1 MRGRLLIACLILA
14 FLAGCSST
22 RFFYNRLD
30 FLLPWYLGDYVELDR
45 QQDRYLHRE
54 VDAFLAW
61 HRREELPRYLTL
73 LDDFVTRLDREV
85 TTEDLVL
92 VTVGVERALL
102 RLQER
107 ALESMLALG
116 DELAD
121 RQITEF
127 IATLREQQSE
137 YEEKYLERS
146 DSEYRDDACERLID
160 NARTYIGRLQSEQ
173 KDALHQA
180 CDDLQRSDSVW
191 LEARA
196 GWLVYLEQILQ
207 REPGWQERLR
217 RALAAR
223 NERMSEQYRAV
234 YNHNFGVIQQAVVT
248 LLNSRSERQD
258 AHLRR
263 KLDKLRRDISALI
276 EQGLDSSQWNS
287 VDQAPLA
294 LPAS

>member
-1 MRGRLLIACLILA
+1 MRGRLVVTCLVLA

-45 QQDRYLHRE
+45 QQGRELRRE
-54 VDAFLAW
+54 VDAVLAW

-73 LDDFVTRLDREV
+73 LDDFVARLDREL
-85 TTEDLVL
+85 TADDLAL

-102 RLQER
+102 RLQDR

-116 DELAD
+116 GELDDEQMAA
-121 RQITEF
+121 F
-127 IATLREQQSE
+127 IANLWEQQSE

-146 DSEYRDDACERLID
+146 DSEYRDEACERLID
-160 NARTYIGRLQSEQ
+160 NARTYIGRLQPGQ
-173 KDALHQA
+173 KVALHQA
-180 CDDLQRSDSVW
+180 CDDLQRSDTLW

-196 GWLVYLEQILQ
+196 GWLVYLEQVLQ

-223 NERMSEQYRAV
+223 DERMSEQYRAV
-234 YNHNFGVIQQAVVT
+234 YGHNFEVIQQAVIT

-276 EQGLDSSQWNS
+276 EQGLDSSGRNS
-287 VDQAPLA
+287 ADQAPLT
-294 LPAS
+294 LPAP